1 MTEILV
7 GRSADVR
14 DGAVVIVSTPDVEV
28 GVFRRGEDFYAYE
41 NVCLHQGGPV
51 CEGMVIPKVEDVI
64 APDRTLRGQRFV
76 ADEMHF
82 VCPWHGYEYKLE
94 TGECIG
100 QPGMRLRKFNVVQ
113 REGNVY
119 VEV

>member
-7 GRSADVR
+7 GRFNDLR
-14 DGAVVIVSTPDVEV
+14 DGAAVIVSTPEIEI
-28 GVFRRGEDFYAYE
+28 GVFRKGAELYAYE

-51 CEGMVIPKVEDVI
+51 CEGMLIPKVEDVLG
-64 APDRTLRGQRFV
+64 ADRTLRGQRFV
-76 ADEMHF
+76 DSEMHV

-100 QPGMRLRKFNVVQ
+100 EPAMRLRKFNVVQ
-113 REGNVY
+113 RDGSVY
-119 VEV
+119 VEI